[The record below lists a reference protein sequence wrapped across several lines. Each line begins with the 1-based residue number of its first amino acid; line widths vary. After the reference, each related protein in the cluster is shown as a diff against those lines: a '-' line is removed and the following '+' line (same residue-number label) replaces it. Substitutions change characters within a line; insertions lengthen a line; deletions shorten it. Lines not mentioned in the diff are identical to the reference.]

1 MLDQPVWV
9 LVALMF
15 NLALW
20 LASLSRTMSNAS
32 RLRELESIVML
43 TSATIEAMHSRL
55 SSLKKTEEDHSQSLT
70 QSTSLNY

>member
-9 LVALMF
+9 LVVLMF

-20 LASLSRTMSNAS
+20 LVSLFRMMSNAN

-43 TSATIEAMHSRL
+43 TSATIEVMHNHL
-55 SSLKKTEEDHSQSLT
+55 SSLKKTEENLSQS
-70 QSTSLNY
+70 

>member
-9 LVALMF
+9 LVAVMF

-20 LASLSRTMSNAS
+20 LASLSRMMSNAN

-43 TSATIEAMHSRL
+43 TSATIEAMHDRL
-55 SSLKKTEEDHSQSLT
+55 SLLKKTEEDHSQSLT
-70 QSTSLNY
+70 QNTSSNC

>member
-9 LVALMF
+9 LVVLMF

-20 LASLSRTMSNAS
+20 LVSLSRMTANAS
-32 RLRELESIVML
+32 RLRELESIVLL

-55 SSLKKTEEDHSQSLT
+55 SSLKKTEENLSQS
-70 QSTSLNY
+70 

>member
-9 LVALMF
+9 LVAVMF

-20 LASLSRTMSNAS
+20 LASLSRMMSNAN

-43 TSATIEAMHSRL
+43 TSATIEAMHSHL
-55 SSLKKTEEDHSQSLT
+55 SSLKKTDEDLLQS
-70 QSTSLNY
+70 

>member
-9 LVALMF
+9 LVAVMF

-20 LASLSRTMSNAS
+20 LASLSRMMSNAS

-55 SSLKKTEEDHSQSLT
+55 SSLKKTEEDLSQS
-70 QSTSLNY
+70 

>member
-1 MLDQPVWV
+1 MLDQQAWV
-9 LVALMF
+9 LVAVMF

-32 RLRELESIVML
+32 RLRELESIVLL

-55 SSLKKTEEDHSQSLT
+55 SSLKKTDEDH
-70 QSTSLNY
+70 

>member
-9 LVALMF
+9 LVAVMF

-20 LASLSRTMSNAS
+20 LASLSRTMSNAN

-43 TSATIEAMHSRL
+43 TSATIEAMHAHL
-55 SSLKKTEEDHSQSLT
+55 SSLKKTDEDLLQS
-70 QSTSLNY
+70 